1 MDKLI
6 HDDRGNVTIS
16 NDGAT
21 IMRLLEVVHPAASL
35 LVDVARSQDSEVGDG
50 TTTVVLLA
58 GELLRA
64 VKPFVEDGAPP
75 RAVAR
80 ALRAAGALACS
91 RLRELAVPI
100 GGGGGEGNEREK
112 REMLIKCASTSL
124 NSKLVCGEKDF
135 FAAMVVDAVSTLD
148 QRTLDLSM
156 LGVKK
161 VVGGGLR
168 DSFLVDGVAFRKTF
182 SYAGFEMQ
190 PKRYENPLVL
200 ALNIELELKAE
211 KDNAEVRLD
220 DPSDY
225 QAVVDA
231 EWNIIY
237 SKLQAIADSGAKGKR
252 VEFSFSFSFFLSFF
266 FDFFVAHPEIQ
277 NTIQNSSNPL

>member
-35 LVDVARSQDSEVGDG
+35 LVDVARSQDAEAGDG

-64 VKPFVEDGAPP
+64 VKPFIEDGAPP

-80 ALRAAGALACS
+80 ALRAAGALACA

-100 GGGGGEGNEREK
+100 GGDDEDSSKK
-112 REMLIKCASTSL
+112 RDMLVKCASTSL
-124 NSKLVCGEKDF
+124 NSKLVCGEKEF
-135 FAAMVVDAVSTLD
+135 FAAIVVDAVSTLD

-156 LGVKK
+156 FGVKK
-161 VVGGGLR
+161 VVGG
-168 DSFLVDGVAFRKTF
+168 
-182 SYAGFEMQ
+182 
-190 PKRYENPLVL
+190 KR
-200 ALNIELELKAE
+200 
-211 KDNAEVRLD
+211 
-220 DPSDY
+220 
-225 QAVVDA
+225 
-231 EWNIIY
+231 
-237 SKLQAIADSGAKGKR
+237 
-252 VEFSFSFSFFLSFF
+252 EFF
-266 FDFFVAHPEIQ
+266 
-277 NTIQNSSNPL
+277 